1 MTAQT
6 MTVQEWEA
14 EGIRRFGEDRLK
26 WRFVCPSCKVVS
38 SVQDWK
44 DAGAPEIA
52 VAFSCVGRWKD
63 GVDEN
68 TFRGN
73 GQRCHYAGGGL
84 FRLNPVK
91 VVFPGGGIR
100 ETFAFAD
107 GCPGCPAC
115 PHIPEVE
122 AGQVLPRN
130 PIKIEPTLEEIE
142 REVIDRNGH

>member
-1 MTAQT
+1 MTELKAPVVDGSPKTQVHLQMT
-6 MTVQEWEA
+6 MQEWEA
-14 EGIRRFGEDRLK
+14 EGIRRFGEDRMK
-26 WRFVCPSCKVVS
+26 WRFVCPSCKTVS

-44 DAGAPEIA
+44 DAGAEESG

-73 GQRCHYAGGGL
+73 GKLCHYAGGGL

-107 GCPGCPAC
+107 EPAA
-115 PHIPEVE
+115 PTPE
-122 AGQVLPRN
+122 QL
-130 PIKIEPTLEEIE
+130 E